1 MTTNTLNSFSSNKTE
16 VFCCRGGARREKQR
30 FRRQERFKSN
40 RQTAEGRR
48 GREGCVVFAQSMK
61 PSGRR
66 AAAGG
71 AEEIIAHRRF
81 SLAGNQQRRVN
92 YSANNKDNNTNS
104 TINNNNNNN
113 NNNNSDASSPQAKQM
128 ENTESATSSNNKVK
142 IVNGD
147 KAKGELELP
156 RQSDYDNKNN
166 AKNRTRTNG
175 APMTKLL
182 RTPMAGGVVTAG
194 SRDKELPPLS
204 IAARNL
210 MEQADYADLSTTM
223 NALHHRRAGYPFC
236 STVDFATDSTGH
248 PIFCLSPLAIH
259 TRNIAGDPKC
269 SLTVKM
275 NGWGGLANARV
286 TLFGDVYKLPK
297 GEYSAAAN
305 EIFKNKY
312 STRKE
317 STELEDLW
325 GDYSFFRMNRL
336 IDAYFVGG
344 FGSLNWIN
352 MEEYKSV
359 APDAIVTPS
368 HDRNVLDT
376 LAQLNTRYSA
386 ELMQLVENGCDD
398 LWIIS
403 IDKFGMEVRVRVG
416 GSSYITR
423 VKFPE
428 AVTTYEEACRACE
441 EIIKLKLYLDS

>member
-1 MTTNTLNSFSSNKTE
+1 
-16 VFCCRGGARREKQR
+16 
-30 FRRQERFKSN
+30 
-40 RQTAEGRR
+40 
-48 GREGCVVFAQSMK
+48 
-61 PSGRR
+61 
-66 AAAGG
+66 
-71 AEEIIAHRRF
+71 
-81 SLAGNQQRRVN
+81 
-92 YSANNKDNNTNS
+92 
-104 TINNNNNNN
+104 
-113 NNNNSDASSPQAKQM
+113 
-128 ENTESATSSNNKVK
+128 
-142 IVNGD
+142 
-147 KAKGELELP
+147 
-156 RQSDYDNKNN
+156 
-166 AKNRTRTNG
+166 
-175 APMTKLL
+175 
-182 RTPMAGGVVTAG
+182 MAGGVVTAG

-210 MEQADYADLSTTM
+210 MEQAYYADLSTTM

-352 MEEYKSV
+352 MEEYKNA

-376 LAQLNTRYSA
+376 LAQLNTCYSG
-386 ELMQLVENGCDD
+386 ELMKLVENGCDD
-398 LWIIS
+398 LWVIS
-403 IDKFGMEVRVRVG
+403 IDKFGMEVRVRVC

-423 VKFPE
+423 VKFPD

-441 EIIKLKLYLDS
+441 EIIELKSYLDS